1 MLYTLSLQ
9 LIFVLSP
16 SDQLKVGIYIGF
28 LCCLITS
35 NDLDNEHISF
45 KAQPSQKHFFIN
57 IIIRRSIFCVNN
69 KPIIFAFFT
78 RIPLRSKSRQL
89 GLAFIRNLHR
99 PASLK
104 RHSRQTRKCRFYH
117 FFHNQIMEFRLSNSQ
132 AAMPCFIRLPPV
144 AIHPPCTPAC
154 TYIWRPQF
162 QQDTEETG
170 PPLCCK
176 AFRLHCYQSLR

>member
-28 LCCLITS
+28 LYCLITS

-78 RIPLRSKSRQL
+78 RILLRSKSRQL

-99 PASLK
+99 PTSLK

-132 AAMPCFIRLPPV
+132 TAMLYPPAACSYTSAL
-144 AIHPPCTPAC
+144 HT
-154 TYIWRPQF
+154 
-162 QQDTEETG
+162 
-170 PPLCCK
+170 
-176 AFRLHCYQSLR
+176 RLHVYMAAAIPTRHRRNGTPTML